1 MAFIKHTIRQVSASP
16 ERLFWAFALTHLVLW
31 TLVSSLATQNLPL
44 DVIEGYAWGKEWLI
58 GTPKHPPM
66 QAWLLE
72 SLYTVT
78 GRAKWAPYLT
88 SQLAIIAAFW
98 AVWQTGRRIAGG
110 TAGLIGVLLLE
121 GVSYYNFTSPE
132 FNPNVLQL
140 PFWALAGWSFHKGV
154 KDNKIIDWVLLG
166 VWAAAG
172 MYSKYSSGLFLL
184 VLAGALFAHRDGR
197 KRLTS
202 IGPYLAVAVGVVLFL
217 PHLMWLID
225 NDFLPWRYT
234 QERLER
240 NPDHYSAILT
250 TVLMVVGQV
259 LALFFA
265 TLLLVVLYDRRHAP
279 DRKPAA
285 SFDRVFLTFAAFGPF
300 ATTFCMSLFFGYHI
314 RDMWE
319 TPFWNFTGLWAI
331 VFLRPALKPGD
342 LRRFAVAW
350 GMVFFVGL
358 LVFVANET
366 LSPYVTAK
374 PKRTIFPGKMLSNT
388 IVDSWHHRFHT
399 PLRYV
404 IGDTWPA
411 GNVAWYADDRPHV
424 FMDGDES
431 ISPWIDREDLKKSG
445 GVIVWCI
452 HCSSRRIAPDEI
464 PNALL
469 VEFPQAQIQEPLTMN
484 RKTFA
489 NVAPVVIG
497 WALVPPESGSEK
509 PSENK
514 PN

>member
-1 MAFIKHTIRQVSASP
+1 MTFIRHTIRQISASP

-31 TLVSSLATQNLPL
+31 TLVSSLVCQNLPL
-44 DVIEGYAWGKEWLI
+44 DVIEGYAWGHEWVI
-58 GTPKHPPM
+58 GTHKHPPM

-72 SLYTVT
+72 SFYTVT
-78 GRAKWAPYLT
+78 GRARWAPYLT

-98 AVWQTGRRIAGG
+98 AVWQTGRRIAGE

-121 GVSYYNFTSPE
+121 GISYYNFTSPE

-140 PFWALAGWSFHKGV
+140 PFWALAGWSFHKAV
-154 KDNKIIDWVLLG
+154 KGNRIIDWALLG

-184 VLAGALFAHRDGR
+184 VLVGALFAHRDGR
-197 KRLTS
+197 RRLTGV
-202 IGPYLAVAVGVVLFL
+202 GPYLAVAVGFALFL
-217 PHLMWLID
+217 PHLSWLIH
-225 NDFLPWRYT
+225 NDFLPWQYT
-234 QERLER
+234 EGRLER
-240 NPDHYSAILT
+240 NLNRYSALLT
-250 TVLMVVGQV
+250 TFMMVIGQL

-265 TLLLVVLYDRRHAP
+265 AMLLIVLYDRRHAP

-300 ATTFCMSLFFGYHI
+300 ATTFCMSLVFGYHI
-314 RDMWE
+314 RDMWQ

-331 VFLRPALKPGD
+331 VFLRPALKPDD
-342 LRRFAVAW
+342 LRRFAMAW
-350 GMVFFVGL
+350 GMVFVAGL
-358 LVFVANET
+358 LFFVANET

-374 PKRTIFPGKMLSNT
+374 PKRTIFPGSKLSEA
-388 IVDSWHHRFHT
+388 IVDSWHVRFHT

-411 GNVAWYADDRPHV
+411 GNIAWYADDRPHV
-424 FMDGDES
+424 MMDGDMRV
-431 ISPWIDREDLKKSG
+431 SPWIDEADLKKSG

-452 HCSSRRIAPDEI
+452 HCGTNHVAPDVI

-469 VEFPQAQIQEPLTMN
+469 VAFPQAQEQEPLTLK
-484 RKTFA
+484 RRTFA
-489 NVAPVVIG
+489 DIPPVVIG
-497 WALVPPESGSEK
+497 WAVVPPATE
-509 PSENK
+509 P
-514 PN
+514 